1 MFRALHFFTS
11 PAARYLAAADIGSN
25 DWWRYVLGV
34 IFIAACWIGGGGYVY
49 MQVLEIPLG
58 AVSNFVALNASIL
71 MLLVAVVVAVI
82 VLHRRPWL
90 TLITPY
96 PAIDWRRVMLGAM
109 VWGVLLLL
117 GAAAENLIF
126 PGRYSWTADW
136 SRWLPFVAAALLL
149 IPLQCLAEELMFRGY
164 LVQGLARLSR
174 HPVFLVVTSSVLFTL
189 PHLFN
194 PEVEAYGAWIMAAN
208 YFAMALFF
216 ATIALRDGRLELA
229 IGAHISNNLL
239 LALGVNYAGSV
250 FETPSLF
257 TANTLD
263 PVYSLVTLLLGAAVF
278 HLWVFRVRLSNE

>member
-1 MFRALHFFTS
+1 MNT

-49 MQVLEIPLG
+49 TRALEIPLG
-58 AVSNFVALNASIL
+58 TVRDFVSLNASIL
-71 MLLVAVVVAVI
+71 LLLVAVVIAVI

-90 TLITPY
+90 TLVSPY
-96 PAIDWRRVMLGAM
+96 PAVDWRRVVLGGT
-109 VWGVLLLL
+109 VWGGLLLL

-126 PGRYSWTADW
+126 PGRYAWTADW
-136 SRWLPFVAAALLL
+136 SRWLPFVVAALLL
-149 IPLQCLAEELMFRGY
+149 TPLQCLAEELMFRGY

-174 HPVFLVVTSSVLFTL
+174 HPVFLAISSSLLFTL
-189 PHLFN
+189 PHLLH
-194 PEVEAYGAWIMAAN
+194 PEVEAYGFWIMAAN
-208 YFAMALFF
+208 YFAMAMFL

-239 LALGVNYAGSV
+239 LALGVNYAESV

-263 PVYSLVTLLLGAAVF
+263 PVYSLITLLLGAAVF

>member
-1 MFRALHFFTS
+1 LTT

-25 DWWRYVLGV
+25 GWWRYVLGV
-34 IFIAACWIGGGGYVY
+34 IFIAAFWIIGGGYVY
-49 MQVLEIPLG
+49 AWVLAIPLG
-58 AVSNFVALNASIL
+58 AVSDFVALNASIL
-71 MLLVAVVVAVI
+71 MLLVAVVITVV
-82 VLHRRPWL
+82 VLHRRPWR
-90 TLITPY
+90 TLITPA
-96 PAIDWRRVMLGAM
+96 PAIDWRRVVLGGT

-117 GAAAENLIF
+117 GAAVESLIY
-126 PGRYSWTADW
+126 PGRYTWTADW

-149 IPLQCLAEELMFRGY
+149 TPLQCLAEELMFRGY
-164 LVQGLARLSR
+164 LIQGLARMSR
-174 HPVFLVVTSSVLFTL
+174 HPVFLALVSSIVFTL
-189 PHLFN
+189 PHLLN

-229 IGAHISNNLL
+229 IGAHTSNNLL
-239 LALGVNYAGSV
+239 LALGVNYADSV

-263 PVYSLVTLLLGAAVF
+263 PVYSLFTLLLGAAVF

>member
-1 MFRALHFFTS
+1 MNT

-49 MQVLEIPLG
+49 TRALEIPLG
-58 AVSNFVALNASIL
+58 TVRDFVSLNASIL
-71 MLLVAVVVAVI
+71 LLLVAVVIAVI

-90 TLITPY
+90 TLVSPY
-96 PAIDWRRVMLGAM
+96 PAVDWRRVVLGGT
-109 VWGVLLLL
+109 VWGGLLLL

-126 PGRYSWTADW
+126 PGRYAWTADW
-136 SRWLPFVAAALLL
+136 SRWLPFVVAALLL
-149 IPLQCLAEELMFRGY
+149 TPLQCLAEELMFRGY

-174 HPVFLVVTSSVLFTL
+174 HPVFLAISSSLLFTL
-189 PHLFN
+189 PHLLN
-194 PEVEAYGAWIMAAN
+194 PEVEAYGFWIMAAN
-208 YFAMALFF
+208 YFAMAMFL

-239 LALGVNYAGSV
+239 LALGVNYAESV

-263 PVYSLVTLLLGAAVF
+263 PVYSLITLLLGAAVF